1 MTTDFTPDQAE
12 ENLGNLI
19 DDAAPQ
25 RGLGHVP
32 VVGIGA
38 SDAART
44 HVEKLLH
51 AVPERSGLAFV
62 VVRHDT
68 PEAQP
73 AGGADGWLAALKQA
87 TSLHVVDVQQ
97 TTHLEPDTVYL
108 VPPQRGARAM
118 DGALLLTDNEPEH
131 GRMVIDLFLRSMA
144 DTHGAHSAAVLLAA
158 AGGDGAIGVKRV
170 KERGGLTVAQDPDEA
185 VQDSLPRAA
194 IATGMVDWVLPVEQ
208 ISPRLLAYF
217 QLEPQLQLP
226 PEQGAQIREVARAV
240 SELEAPLRDVLT
252 LLRTRTGRDFAHY
265 KRATILRRIGR
276 RMQVNGV
283 DTLPQYLDCL
293 RTRPGEPAALLQ
305 DLLIT
310 VTNFFR
316 DASCFAALEGVVP
329 HLFEG
334 KGPHDTVRVWV
345 PACATGEEAY
355 SIAMLLAEHARTLDA
370 PPLIQVFATD
380 LDEDAVTSAREGI
393 YPETIEA
400 DVNEERLRRF
410 FVKEHRGYRVRRE
423 LRETVLFAVHDVLKD
438 SPFSRLD
445 LVSCRNL
452 LIYLTR
458 EAQRRVMEIFH
469 FALVPQ
475 GKLFL
480 GSSEAVED
488 GSPLFNV
495 IDKKHRIYQQRST
508 PRAGLPI
515 PSAPGTL
522 VQALQMQANLKEPP
536 VIAGRAFAQA
546 AGNQRPRV
554 AAADRVTSW
563 GELHLRLL
571 EHLAPPSIL
580 VDSEYDIVHLS
591 PSAGRFLQ
599 FGGGEPTRNL
609 LRSVPAGLRIELRA
623 ALYQAGQSHAAVE
636 VPAVPVELPGGSSKP
651 ISVGVTPANDI
662 GTDLYLV
669 VLKEETAPAPAQR
682 LEPERAAIDP
692 VAQHLDREIERL
704 KSHLRDTVEQ
714 YEASTEELKASNEE
728 LQAMNE
734 ELRSATEELETS
746 REELQSINE
755 ELTTVNQELKTKV
768 DELGHANSDMHNLM
782 DATAIATVFL
792 DRDLRITRYTPSAVS
807 LFNLIP
813 TDVGRPLTDLT
824 THLQYPDMVA
834 DAQRVLERLVPIE
847 REVGQSDGS
856 WYLARLLPYRT
867 IEDRIA
873 GVVLSFVNITERKQ
887 AEETRL
893 WLSAVVTSTTD
904 GIISFSLDQT
914 ILSWNAGAER
924 IFGFSAEEAIGKS
937 LSAVV
942 PGQDAEQDRL
952 LDLIASAQRVD
963 NFETVRRRKDG
974 SDVQVALTISPI
986 RDSNGKVVAGTAI
999 VRDISAA
1006 RAAAD
1011 ALRSSDEKLRQAIER
1026 TRQALREQHVAADDI
1041 RSRAEQLLRTQ
1052 LQVAQRELAE
1062 AIRRDAIPLQQAIA
1076 RLLQGDAPA

>member
-1 MTTDFTPDQAE
+1 
-12 ENLGNLI
+12 
-19 DDAAPQ
+19 
-25 RGLGHVP
+25 
-32 VVGIGA
+32 
-38 SDAART
+38 
-44 HVEKLLH
+44 
-51 AVPERSGLAFV
+51 
-62 VVRHDT
+62 
-68 PEAQP
+68 
-73 AGGADGWLAALKQA
+73 
-87 TSLHVVDVQQ
+87 
-97 TTHLEPDTVYL
+97 
-108 VPPQRGARAM
+108 
-118 DGALLLTDNEPEH
+118 
-131 GRMVIDLFLRSMA
+131 
-144 DTHGAHSAAVLLAA
+144 
-158 AGGDGAIGVKRV
+158 
-170 KERGGLTVAQDPDEA
+170 
-185 VQDSLPRAA
+185 
-194 IATGMVDWVLPVEQ
+194 VEQ

-217 QLEPQLQLP
+217 QIEPQLKLP
-226 PEQGAQIREVARAV
+226 PEQGAQLTEIARAV
-240 SELEAPLRDVLT
+240 SEDDAPLRDILT

-293 RTRPGEPAALLQ
+293 RTRPGEPGALLQ

-316 DASCFAALEGVVP
+316 DATCFAALEAVIP
-329 HLFEG
+329 RLFEG
-334 KGPHDTVRVWV
+334 KGAHDTVRVWV

-355 SIAMLLAEHARTLDA
+355 SLAMLLAEHARTLDA
-370 PPLIQVFATD
+370 PPLMQVFATD
-380 LDEDAVTSAREGI
+380 LDEDAITGAREGI

-400 DVNEERLRRF
+400 DVSEERLRRF

-445 LVSCRNL
+445 LISCRNL

-458 EAQRRVMEIFH
+458 EAQRRVFEIFH
-469 FALVPQ
+469 FALTAN

-488 GSPLFNV
+488 GSPLFTV
-495 IDKKHRIYQQRST
+495 LDKKHRVYQQRST
-508 PRAGLPI
+508 PRMGLPI

-522 VQALQMQANLKEPP
+522 VQALQMQANLKEAP

-546 AGNQRPRV
+546 VNHRARSAP
-554 AAADRVTSW
+554 ADRVASW
-563 GELHLRLL
+563 GELHLRML

-580 VDSEYDIVHLS
+580 VDGEYDIVHLS
-591 PSAGRFLQ
+591 PSAGRYLQ

-609 LRSVPAGLRIELRA
+609 LRSVPASLRIELRA
-623 ALYQAGQSHAAVE
+623 ALYQAGQSHEPVE
-636 VPAVPVELPGGSSKP
+636 LPAVPVELAGGQHSS
-651 ISVGVTPANDI
+651 ISVRVSPANDI
-662 GTDLYLV
+662 GADLYLV
-669 VLKEETAPAPAQR
+669 VLQEQVAAPHLQK
-682 LEPERAAIDP
+682 LEPERAVADP

-704 KSHLRDTVEQ
+704 KAHLRDTVEQ

-755 ELTTVNQELKTKV
+755 ELTTVNTELKSKV

-824 THLQYPDMVA
+824 THLQYPDMVG
-834 DAQRVLERLVPIE
+834 DARRVLERLVPIE

-856 WYLARLLPYRT
+856 WFLARLLPYRT
-867 IEDRIA
+867 VEDRIA

-904 GIISFSLDQT
+904 GIISFSLDQA

-924 IFGFSAEEAIGKS
+924 IFGYTADEAIGKPVS
-937 LSAVV
+937 MLASGRA
-942 PGQDAEQDRL
+942 GEQDQL
-952 LDLIASAQRVD
+952 VEKITAGQRVE
-963 NFETVRRRKDG
+963 NFETARLRKDG
-974 SDVQVALTISPI
+974 SEVQVSLTISPI
-986 RDSNGKVVAGTAI
+986 RDASGNVMAGTAI
-999 VRDISAA
+999 VRDITAA

-1011 ALRSSDEKLRQAIER
+1011 ALRSTDEKLRR
-1026 TRQALREQHVAADDI
+1026 TVEQTHRALREQQVAAGEI
-1041 RSRAEQLLRTQ
+1041 RARAEQLLQ
-1052 LQVAQRELAE
+1052 AGLEGQHRELAE
-1062 AIRRDAIPLQQAIA
+1062 AIRRDAIPLQEAIS
-1076 RLLQGDAPA
+1076 RLLQVE

>member
-1 MTTDFTPDQAE
+1 MTTDLTPDEAE
-12 ENLGNLI
+12 EQLGSQI
-19 DDAAPQ
+19 DDAVPTH
-25 RGLGHVP
+25 GFHSIP
-32 VVGIGA
+32 VVGVGA
-38 SDAART
+38 ASAAL
-44 HVEKLLH
+44 VQLQSLLH
-51 AVPERSGLAFV
+51 GLPERSGLAMV
-62 VVRHDT
+62 VIRHDAPGSDAPKEADAW
-68 PEAQP
+68 PEQ
-73 AGGADGWLAALKQA
+73 LRQSTALKVHPLEGS
-87 TSLHVVDVQQ
+87 TRI
-97 TTHLEPDTVYL
+97 EPDTVYV
-108 VPPQRGARAM
+108 VPPGRGARAL
-118 DGALLLTDNEPEH
+118 DGSLLLTDGEAEH

-144 DTHGAHSAAVLLAA
+144 DSHGAHAAAVVMAGP
-158 AGGDGAIGVKRV
+158 GGDGAIGIKRV

-185 VQDSLPRAA
+185 LQDGMPRAA
-194 IATGMVDWVLPVEQ
+194 IGTGMVDWVLPAREMPQ
-208 ISPRLLAYF
+208 RLLSYF
-217 QLEPQLQLP
+217 RIEPQLKLP
-226 PEQGAQIREVARAV
+226 REDGALLREVARAQQD
-240 SELEAPLRDVLT
+240 EDAPLRDILT

-283 DTLPQYLDCL
+283 ETLPQYLDCL

-316 DASCFAALEGVVP
+316 DAACFAALEQHIP
-329 HLFEG
+329 ELFKD
-334 KGPHDTVRVWV
+334 KGPHDTLRVWV
-345 PACATGEEAY
+345 AACATGEEAY

-380 LDEDAVTSAREGI
+380 LDEDAISAAREGI
-393 YPETIEA
+393 YPEAIEA
-400 DVNEERLRRF
+400 DVSEERLRRF

-458 EAQRRVMEIFH
+458 EAQRRVFDIFH
-469 FALVPQ
+469 FALLPH

-488 GSPLFNV
+488 GSPLFSTL
-495 IDKKHRIYQQRST
+495 DKKHRIYGQRNT
-508 PRAGLPI
+508 PRVGLPI

-522 VQALQMQANLKEPP
+522 VQALQLQQNLKDPP
-536 VIAGRAFAQA
+536 VIAGRAFAQGLQA
-546 AGNQRPRV
+546 AGRTRNAQSERV
-554 AAADRVTSW
+554 ASW
-563 GELHLRLL
+563 GDLHLRLL

-580 VDSEYDIVHLS
+580 VDGEYDIVHLS
-591 PSAGRFLQ
+591 PSAGRYLQ
-599 FGGGEPTRNL
+599 FGGGGPTRNL
-609 LRSVPAGLRIELRA
+609 LRSVPASLRIELRA
-623 ALYQAGQSHAAVE
+623 ALYQAGQSHATVE
-636 VPAVPVELPGGSSKP
+636 VPPVPVDLPGNVTLP
-651 ISVGVTPANDI
+651 VAIRVTPANDI

-669 VLKEETAPAPAQR
+669 LLQEQTAQAPAQT
-682 LEPERAAIDP
+682 LEAAHAGPDP

-792 DRDLRITRYTPSAVS
+792 DRELRITRYTPSAVS

-824 THLQYPDMVA
+824 THLQYA
-834 DAQRVLERLVPIE
+834 DLGVDARRVLERLVPVE

-867 IEDRIA
+867 VEDRIA

-887 AEETRL
+887 AEEMRL
-893 WLSAVVTSTTD
+893 WLSAVVSSTTD

-914 ILSWNAGAER
+914 ILSWNSGAER
-924 IFGFSAEEAIGKS
+924 IFGYTAEEAIGQPVTMLAPAGS
-937 LSAVV
+937 
-942 PGQDAEQDRL
+942 DQDRV
-952 LDLIASAQRVD
+952 LDWVGAAQRIE
-963 NFETVRRRKDG
+963 NLETVRLRKDG
-974 SDVQVALTISPI
+974 SEVHVALTVSPV
-986 RDSNGKVVAGTAI
+986 RDGAGRVMAGTAI

-1006 RAAAD
+1006 REAAE
-1011 ALRSSDEKLRQAIER
+1011 ALRASDEKLRQ
-1026 TRQALREQHVAADDI
+1026 TVDQTHKALREQQLAADEI
-1041 RSRAEQLLRTQ
+1041 RLAAERLLQSQLTRE
-1052 LQVAQRELAE
+1052 QREMAE
-1062 AIRRDAIPLQQAIA
+1062 TIRRDALPLQEAI
-1076 RLLQGDAPA
+1076 RKLLQADG